1 MILRYLIQL
10 PSHWKD
16 TQNKGSAS
24 MNLKAWVYKMGMQR
38 HKII

>member
-10 PSHWKD
+10 PSRRKV

-24 MNLKAWVYKMGMQR
+24 MNLKALVYKMGMQR